1 MPHLVSCPRLDRVMP
16 PLEEI
21 ARIWTVLRLVD
32 RHYIVAFVGD
42 IPLLA
47 TQRVDWNFL
56 EAAIAFWNT
65 SHVVFDIHGTKLTP
79 TIEEYRILIGR
90 PAVIHGI
97 VEPNFHAT
105 RPTLVSPLLKVSTT
119 CLNVELAYSG
129 GDEKNGYPR
138 RTRVFLLSARLISSN
153 LGRDTRIHFGLLLG
167 RSTGLSAPSRFTHN
181 LGGPKRSVGTCY
193 RLRAR
198 IIETPRAVGK
208 DGQLVQV
215 QKALKPKSTSQ
226 LAEQPLAPAPH
237 LVLLTPKEVSKMIEE
252 CFAEMERKRIGLP
265 AFNSNVTLP
274 LSREISGTRLLP
286 RLSFPQIAAYD
297 GKSDPHDHVRR
308 HVTSLL
314 GTTMAD
320 NAISL

>member
-105 RPTLVSPLLKVSTT
+105 RPTLVSPLLKHS
-119 CLNVELAYSG
+119 ESP
-129 GDEKNGYPR
+129 EKQ
-138 RTRVFLLSARLISSN
+138 
-153 LGRDTRIHFGLLLG
+153 
-167 RSTGLSAPSRFTHN
+167 
-181 LGGPKRSVGTCY
+181 K
-193 RLRAR
+193 
-198 IIETPRAVGK
+198 
-208 DGQLVQV
+208 
-215 QKALKPKSTSQ
+215 KALKPKSTSQ